1 MSNTRKATIRED
13 VNEIFTIRLFE
24 DNKLVKTFRCADF
37 GYNPRTKSLI
47 VVSIDE
53 RTEVIENVDYVDFK

>member
-37 GYNPRTKSLI
+37 FYNPKTKNLI
-47 VVSIDE
+47 VVNIDKSDE
-53 RTEVIENVDYVDFK
+53 TIENVDYVDFK

>member
-1 MSNTRKATIRED
+1 MKKATIRED
-13 VNEIFTIRLFE
+13 INRIFNIRLFE
-24 DNKLVKTFRCADF
+24 DNKMLKRYICTDF
-37 GYNPRTKSLI
+37 GYNPITKSLI